1 MLALQPVILKKSLQ
15 KWNAGQTLTLY
26 WHSCPLSFAIT
37 CPEQQQ
43 KQSGGCVPS
52 SIMELAR
59 ENHSQGGC
67 WWLRTPLASTLLV
80 HVQPRMALAGQCCW
94 FLSSWYPEGKTG
106 FTPFPKSMGII
117 CWSCKLQPSIQ
128 RSTEQWKEK
137 LSRLSASRGPCFVSL
152 PLAPNDCART
162 CWLTCAKCWLD
173 EWWGRKVSLACSF

>member
-80 HVQPRMALAGQCCW
+80 HVQPSMALAGQRCW
-94 FLSSWYPEGKTG
+94 FLSSWYPEGKLASRHSPSQWVSSAG
-106 FTPFPKSMGII
+106 PA
-117 CWSCKLQPSIQ
+117 SCSPQSRGQPSNERKSSPDWVQ
-128 RSTEQWKEK
+128 AGGHVLWVC
-137 LSRLSASRGPCFVSL
+137 L
-152 PLAPNDCART
+152 
-162 CWLTCAKCWLD
+162 WLQMIVLERAD
-173 EWWGRKVSLACSF
+173 